1 MPQTCFS
8 YNHDDPSDFSEK
20 NLHVFISY
28 DNQVYPCCMTGGNRL
43 DGTPLGENTL
53 RSVLDDGLLEAK
65 YHDRIES
72 DNPSQYCIDT
82 CS

>member
-1 MPQTCFS
+1 
-8 YNHDDPSDFSEK
+8 
-20 NLHVFISY
+20 
-28 DNQVYPCCMTGGNRL
+28 MTGGNRL

-53 RSVLDDGLLEAK
+53 QSVLDDGLLEAK

-72 DNPSQYCIDT
+72 GNPSQYCIDT